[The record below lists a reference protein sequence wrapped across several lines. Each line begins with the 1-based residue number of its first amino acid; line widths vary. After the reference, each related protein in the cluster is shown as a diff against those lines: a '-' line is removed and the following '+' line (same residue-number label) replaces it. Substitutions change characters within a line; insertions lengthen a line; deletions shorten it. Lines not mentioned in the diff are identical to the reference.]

1 MSILKSQYS
10 EDTLTFSLDY
20 LVSSDLFEP
29 WKARLTKQFLEN
41 VEVKGFRTGKVPE
54 KIALENVDP
63 TKMQSTI
70 YEETV
75 MRFFEEARKEV
86 EIILQKEGRI
96 PLDFSASFIPDSLP
110 EVDNG
115 GKISFQFRV
124 NSALLPVIDISK
136 IKNKIEIPEIAD
148 KDLPQRLS
156 LEEFETREKD
166 NLLVNINA
174 KRTETKE
181 NLFKNW
187 DEAFE
192 NLEDLR
198 KQFKDV
204 DGMHKFFGTFY
215 DQETENLKLSTKQNK
230 IVEFVLKNVP
240 PFALPQNRIDGEVA
254 RITQVLQEDTV
265 NKKMSLSQVLAVSG
279 VPNPQKT
286 EPKNILELSQIV
298 YDYVQNEFK
307 LTWILRYIYETEMT
321 EKPATEIFEKAT
333 KQVQQKPEEFGLNKN
348 ATETECQNFATDR
361 IIRDH
366 AGQVLFSWVM
376 TDVNKADKIDK
387 IDTEVEKKVVNVE
400 VVKEKSE
407 KSEKEEIKPKAKK

>member
-1 MSILKSQYS
+1 MSIIKSQYS
-10 EDTLTFSLDY
+10 EDTLNFSLDY
-20 LVSSDLFEP
+20 LVSSALFEP
-29 WKARLTKQFLEN
+29 FKARLTDQFLKG

-54 KIALENVDP
+54 KVALENVDP

-75 MRFFEEARKEV
+75 MRFFDEARKVAETT
-86 EIILQKEGRI
+86 LLKDGRI
-96 PLDFSASFIPDSLP
+96 PLDFSASFIPDVLP
-110 EVDNG
+110 EVDNK
-115 GKISFQFRV
+115 GKVSFQFRV

-136 IKNKIEIPEIAD
+136 IKNKIEIPEIED

-156 LEEFETREKD
+156 LEEFENREKD
-166 NLLVNINA
+166 NLLVSINA
-174 KRTETKE
+174 KRNENKE
-181 NLFKNW
+181 SLFKNW
-187 DEAFE
+187 SEAFE

-198 KQFKDV
+198 KQFKDE

-215 DQETENLKLSTKQNK
+215 GQETENLKASTKQNS
-230 IVEFVLKNVP
+230 IVGFVLKNVS

-265 NKKMSLSQVLAVSG
+265 SKKMTLSQVLASSG
-279 VPNPQKT
+279 VPNPQKI

-361 IIRDH
+361 IIRDN
-366 AGQVLFSWVM
+366 AGQILFSWVLE
-376 TDVNKADKIDK
+376 DGKISDLEK
-387 IDTEVEKKVVNVE
+387 EIDTKNSVDVE
-400 VVKEKSE
+400 VVKEKVE
-407 KSEKEEIKPKAKK
+407 KLNKEEAKVKAKK

>member
-1 MSILKSQYS
+1 MSIIKSQYS
-10 EDTLTFSLDY
+10 EDTLNFSLDY

-29 WKARLTKQFLEN
+29 FKARLTDQFLKG

-54 KIALENVDP
+54 KVALENVDP

-75 MRFFEEARKEV
+75 MRFFDEARKVAETT
-86 EIILQKEGRI
+86 LLKDGRI
-96 PLDFSASFIPDSLP
+96 PLDFSASFIPDVLP
-110 EVDNG
+110 EVDNK
-115 GKISFQFRV
+115 GKVSFQFRV

-136 IKNKIEIPEIAD
+136 IKNKIEIPEIED

-156 LEEFETREKD
+156 LEEFENREKD
-166 NLLVNINA
+166 NLLVSINA
-174 KRTETKE
+174 KRNENKE
-181 NLFKNW
+181 SLFKNW
-187 DEAFE
+187 SEAFE

-198 KQFKDV
+198 KQFKDE

-215 DQETENLKLSTKQNK
+215 GQETENLKASTKQNS
-230 IVEFVLKNVP
+230 IVGFVLKNVS

-265 NKKMSLSQVLAVSG
+265 SKKMSLSQVLASSG
-279 VPNPQKT
+279 VPNPQKI

-361 IIRDH
+361 IIRDN
-366 AGQVLFSWVM
+366 AGQILFSWVLE
-376 TDVNKADKIDK
+376 DGKISDLEK
-387 IDTEVEKKVVNVE
+387 EIDTKNSVDVE
-400 VVKEKSE
+400 VVKEKVE
-407 KSEKEEIKPKAKK
+407 KLNKEEAKVKAKK

>member
-1 MSILKSQYS
+1 MSIIKSQYS
-10 EDTLTFSLDY
+10 EDTLNFSLDY

-29 WKARLTKQFLEN
+29 WKVRLTKQFLEN

-54 KIALENVDP
+54 KVALENVDP

-75 MRFFEEARKEV
+75 MRFFDEARKMAETT
-86 EIILQKEGRI
+86 LLKDGRI
-96 PLDFSASFIPDSLP
+96 PLDFSASFIPDVLP
-110 EVDNG
+110 EVDNKG
-115 GKISFQFRV
+115 QISFQFRV

-136 IKNKIEIPEIAD
+136 IKNKIEIPKIED

-156 LEEFETREKD
+156 LEEFENREKD
-166 NLLVNINA
+166 NLLVSINA
-174 KRTETKE
+174 KRDENKE
-181 NLFKNW
+181 SLFKNW
-187 DEAFE
+187 IEAFE

-198 KQFKDV
+198 KQFKDE

-215 DQETENLKLSTKQNK
+215 DQETENLKASTKQNS
-230 IVEFVLKNVP
+230 IVGFVLKNVP

-265 NKKMSLSQVLAVSG
+265 SKKMSLSQVLASSG
-279 VPNPQKT
+279 VPNPQKI
-286 EPKNILELSQIV
+286 EPKNILELSQII

-348 ATETECQNFATDR
+348 ATEIECQNFATDR
-361 IIRDH
+361 IIRDN
-366 AGQVLFSWVM
+366 AGQILFSWVLE
-376 TDVNKADKIDK
+376 DSKISDLK
-387 IDTEVEKKVVNVE
+387 KEIDTKNSVDVE
-400 VVKEKSE
+400 VVEEKTQ
-407 KSEKEEIKPKAKK
+407 KTDKEEVKSKAKK